1 MRRLYDRKRRR
12 ATLYLFITMLGLL
25 ETAGAFAQGQVEIRV
40 TDHQAGIGNF
50 LALKISVTE
59 VQLHKLGEKRGE
71 GWVPVLRGSRP
82 VDIVPL
88 KDGKWE
94 SIGVARVPHGRY
106 DAIRVRA
113 RAQEIRYMAGREF
126 PLHALDTTLASP
138 LEVKKDVKSAVI
150 VDFYV
155 EDQTEHL
162 PPRYMLKLRRVSR
175 IPDDERGVSGGRPAS
190 LGRGPPGTE
199 SHWR

>member
-1 MRRLYDRKRRR
+1 MRLRSCRVAVLYVFV
-12 ATLYLFITMLGLL
+12 TFLGLFEIASAL
-25 ETAGAFAQGQVEIRV
+25 ADGQVEIRV

-50 LALKISVTE
+50 HELQISIAE
-59 VQLHKLGEKRGE
+59 ILLHKSGQDRRD
-71 GWVPVLRGSRP
+71 GWMSILRESRS

-94 SIGVARVPHGRY
+94 SIGVVQVPPGRY

-113 RAQEIRYMAGREF
+113 NAREARYKSGRQF
-126 PLHALDTTLASP
+126 PLHSLNTVLASP
-138 LEVKKDVKSAVI
+138 IEIKEGIKSTVL

-162 PPRYMLKLRRVSR
+162 PPRYVLKLRRVV
-175 IPDDERGVSGGRPAS
+175 PNP
-190 LGRGPPGTE
+190 
-199 SHWR
+199 